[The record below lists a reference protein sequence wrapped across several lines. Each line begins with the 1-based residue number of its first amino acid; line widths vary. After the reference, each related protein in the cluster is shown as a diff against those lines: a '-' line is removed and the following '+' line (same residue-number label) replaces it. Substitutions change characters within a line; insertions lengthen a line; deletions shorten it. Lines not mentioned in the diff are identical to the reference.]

1 MMYIRKL
8 ADGTMRKVTQV
19 RERDGSLVNKDG
31 SIIMRVSLAEYR
43 TLRET
48 LAEYRTLRE
57 TLAEYRTLLET

>member
-31 SIIMRVSLAEYR
+31 SIIMRVSWAEYR
-43 TLRET
+43 TL
-48 LAEYRTLRE
+48 LE